1 VVASEAA
8 DGAGL
13 DPTDLRTHLTGL
25 ATAAVHIAVP
35 AEPVALPA
43 HHALELAAAVSGALD
58 NVHRH
63 AGPAARAW
71 ILLEDERDA
80 VRVSIRDDG
89 PGIAEGRLVEAAAA
103 GRLGVAQS
111 IRGRVN
117 DLGVR
122 STSRAA
128 LARVPRWRSVF
139 LDQSAGEP
147 SRIRS

>member
-1 VVASEAA
+1 MVASEAA

-13 DPTDLRTHLTGL
+13 DPADLRTHLTGL

-43 HHALELAAAVSGALD
+43 HHALELAAAVSAALD
-58 NVHRH
+58 NVHPH
-63 AGPAARAW
+63 AGPT
-71 ILLEDERDA
+71 DERDA

-89 PGIAEGRLVEAAAA
+89 PSIAEGRLVEAAAA

>member
-43 HHALELAAAVSGALD
+43 HHALELAAAVSAALD

-63 AGPAARAW
+63 AGP
-71 ILLEDERDA
+71 IDGRDA

-103 GRLGVAQS
+103 GRLGVARP

-117 DLGVR
+117 DLGGTVDIA
-122 STSRAA
+122 SRPGEGTEVKI
-128 LARVPRWRSVF
+128 RIPRPI
-139 LDQSAGEP
+139 GG
-147 SRIRS
+147 